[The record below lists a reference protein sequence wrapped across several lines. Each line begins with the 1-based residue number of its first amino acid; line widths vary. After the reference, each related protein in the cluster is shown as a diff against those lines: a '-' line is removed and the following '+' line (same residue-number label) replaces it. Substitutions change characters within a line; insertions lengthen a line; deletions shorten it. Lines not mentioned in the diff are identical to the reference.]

1 MRECIWAHGIE
12 EDFPDGHNAI
22 PKASYVIHEMFVR
35 YLKELG
41 YSPTIRDVR
50 LNTFSTSVAFNATIY
65 LACIRRIDY
74 LTHAGRTAWLCPGGD
89 EPIRLMEGKRFYEQG
104 AVVNPDDIQRLLPAD
119 FEQLCDAAHNM
130 LCESVGKPQ
139 RGNFLDKFGDS
150 IVCGPEYEKRIA
162 NEVLQKFDYP
172 A

>member
-1 MRECIWAHGIE
+1 MRKVELRMNEQRKYE
-12 EDFPDGHNAI
+12 EIKNLDISLSELSIRMCDRKFGVGADGLI
-22 PKASYVIHEMFVR
+22 
-35 YLKELG
+35 
-41 YSPTIRDVR
+41 
-50 LNTFSTSVAFNATIY
+50 
-65 LACIRRIDY
+65 
-74 LTHAGRTAWLCPGGD
+74 
-89 EPIRLMEGKRFYEQG
+89 
-104 AVVNPDDIQRLLPAD
+104 VVNPDDIQRLLPAD